1 MTVDTTERL
10 KAGVVYD
17 DLHIQAHKIAID
29 GLLALGI
36 LQGDRDEI
44 FAARTSTAFFPCGL
58 GHHLGLDCHDTG
70 GNQNRQDQD
79 KLFPNLRL
87 RGTVPAGSVVT
98 IEPGVSISTGF
109 KAFDID

>member
-1 MTVDTTERL
+1 MTVDTTNELR
-10 KAGVVYD
+10 AGVVFE
-17 DLHIQAHKIAID
+17 DLHILTHKIAID
-29 GLLALGI
+29 GLLELGI

-44 FAARTSTAFFPCGL
+44 FAARTSTAFFPVGL

-70 GNQNRQDQD
+70 GGQNRQDPD

-98 IEPGVSISTGF
+98 IEPGVSIREPIITSLS
-109 KAFDID
+109 